1 MLQRL
6 IKKLNRKS
14 AQSLVEYTLVLA
26 LVVVVCIA
34 LLKAL
39 GGGVQ
44 NALSATNSGLATA
57 TSGGT

>member
-26 LVVVVCIA
+26 LVIVVCIA

-44 NALSATNSGLATA
+44 NALNSVNSGLAT
-57 TSGGT
+57 SGS